1 MEQTIIEH
9 WGLWKKY
16 LNVEVPFGFITKSSE
31 TEPWLLAKVTEA
43 ALRSSAISREM
54 KRLEDKQ
61 QHQHW
66 FQESNYNVHNH
77 NVQCW

>member
-1 MEQTIIEH
+1 MEKVFERRSTFRIH
-9 WGLWKKY
+9 HKVRDRAVTSL
-16 LNVEVPFGFITKSSE
+16 V
-31 TEPWLLAKVTEA
+31 KVTEA
-43 ALRSSAISREM
+43 ALRSSAISRQM